1 MFERFTNRVKV
12 ILEMARKEAVKY
24 GHNRVEPEHIFLAML
39 YEGEG
44 MGVAILHYLGVEIER
59 LKYEIEKVI
68 KIGVPFYKGDLPLSP
83 ASKRVLEYSVRE
95 AQYLGHSYIG
105 SEHLLIGILLEA
117 DSLPA
122 QILKKYGVTADRAR
136 SILDELLKDSEPG
149 IAPYTIDDKEGY
161 DYKRESTYKQPH
173 IQKKLKTPA
182 LDTFGKDLT
191 KLALE
196 GKLDPV
202 IGREKEIERVIQILC
217 RRKKNNPVLLGEPG
231 VGKTAIVEGLAQKI
245 ASGKAPELLKD
256 KRIVMLDLPGMVAGT
271 KYRGEFEQRV
281 KVVLD
286 EIRNSGNVIIF
297 IDEIHTLVGA
307 GGAEGAI
314 DASNILKPFL
324 ARGEIQCIGA
334 TTLDEYRKYI
344 ERDGALERRFQPVI
358 INPPSVEDTIEILKG
373 LREKYESHHKLK
385 ISDEAIEAAAKLS
398 DRYISDRFLPD
409 KAIDLIDEAA
419 SQKRLKLYKEP
430 PEIEKMLEELK
441 YVEEEKIK
449 AMREQNYEL
458 LTSLRDK
465 ERELKNKIDFLRE
478 NWMNL
483 IPEEEKVVRK
493 ENIAE
498 VVSQWTGIPI
508 SQLCKEEKEKLIEME
523 SYLHKI
529 VVGQDEAIISISKAI
544 RRSRA
549 GLKDPRKPI
558 GSFLFLG
565 PTGVGKTLLAR
576 ALAEFLFG
584 NENALI
590 QIDMSE
596 YMEKFSISRLIGAPP
611 GYVGYEE
618 GGQLTERVRRRPYC
632 VVLFDEIEKAHP
644 DVFNLLLQI
653 LEDGRLTD
661 SFGRSVSFKNAII
674 IMTSNIGTDVFKN
687 KSIIGF
693 LSPEEKFSF
702 EELKRDIFD
711 RVKKTFRPEFLNRL
725 DEIIIFHPLTQEHLM
740 KIVEIEL
747 EKVRERLKEM
757 KVDMIVNEEVKK
769 FLIEKG
775 TNPEFGARP
784 LRRTISRYIED
795 PISDEILKGNF
806 QEGDVII
813 VERKGEILT
822 FSKKEK
828 GDIGENKESPVGA
841 FHT

>member
-1 MFERFTNRVKV
+1 MFERFTKRVKT
-12 ILEMARKEAVKY
+12 ILEIARREAIKY
-24 GHNRVEPEHIFLAML
+24 GHNKVEPEHILLAMIE
-39 YEGEG
+39 EGG
-44 MGVAILHYLGVEIER
+44 GVGVAILHYLGVELEK
-59 LKYEIEKVI
+59 LKHEIEKVM
-68 KIGVPFYKGDLPLSP
+68 KIGVSFYRGDIPLSNS
-83 ASKRVLEYSVRE
+83 SKRILEYSIKE
-95 AQYLGHSYIG
+95 AQYLGHAYIG
-105 SEHLLIGILLEA
+105 SEHLLIGILIEST
-117 DSLPA
+117 SLPA
-122 QILKKYGVTADRAR
+122 QILNKYGVTAERAR
-136 SILDELLKDSEPG
+136 NILEEIQKDLEPG
-149 IAPYTIDDKEGY
+149 VTPYPIDEKEEYEYRGISHKY
-161 DYKRESTYKQPH
+161 TQT
-173 IQKKLKTPA
+173 QKKHKTPA

-191 KLALE
+191 KLAFE

-245 ASGKAPELLKD
+245 ANNKAPEILKD
-256 KRIVMLDLPGMVAGT
+256 KRIIMIDLPGMVAGT

-281 KVVLD
+281 KIILD
-286 EIRNSGNVIIF
+286 EIKNSGNVIIF
-297 IDEIHTLVGA
+297 IDELHTLVGA

-324 ARGEIQCIGA
+324 SRGEIQCIGA
-334 TTLDEYRKYI
+334 TTIDEYRKYI

-358 INPPSVEDTIEILKG
+358 VNPPNVEETIEILKG
-373 LREKYESHHKLK
+373 LREKYEAHHKLK

-409 KAIDLIDEAA
+409 KAIDLIDEAS

-430 PEIEKMLEELK
+430 VEIENLSKEIEAI
-441 YVEEEKIK
+441 EKEK
-449 AMREQNYEL
+449 ESAYKSQDFAL
-458 LTSLRDK
+458 LSSIRDK
-465 ERELKNKIDFLRE
+465 ERELKNKIDFLKE
-478 NWMNL
+478 NWTNL
-483 IPEEEKVVRK
+483 IPEDKKTVNK
-493 ENIAE
+493 EDIAE
-498 VVSQWTGIPI
+498 VVSQWTGIPV

-529 VVGQDEAIISISKAI
+529 VIGQDEAIEIISKAI

-549 GLKDPRKPI
+549 GLKDTRRPI

-584 NENALI
+584 NEDALI

-618 GGQLTERVRRRPYC
+618 GGQLTEKCRRRPYS
-632 VVLFDEIEKAHP
+632 VILFDEIEKAHP

-653 LEDGRLTD
+653 LEDGHLTD
-661 SFGRSVSFKNAII
+661 SFGRSVSFRNTVI
-674 IMTSNIGTDVFKN
+674 IMTSNIGTDIFKN

-693 LSPEEKFSF
+693 LPKGEDFSF
-702 EELKRDIFD
+702 ENLKSEILEK
-711 RVKKTFRPEFLNRL
+711 VKKTFRPEFLNRL
-725 DEIIIFHPLTQEHLM
+725 DDIIIFHPLNSEHLF

-747 EKVRERLKEM
+747 NKVKERLKEL
-757 KVDMIVNEEVKK
+757 KVELVVNEEAKK

-795 PISDEILKGNF
+795 PLSEKILKGNF
-806 QEGDVII
+806 TEGDTII
-813 VERKGEILT
+813 VDRKGDLLI
-822 FSKKEK
+822 FSKKMEGEK
-828 GDIGENKESPVGA
+828 NENKENPVGA
-841 FHT
+841 PLS

>member
-1 MFERFTNRVKV
+1 MFERFTKRVKV
-12 ILEMARKEAVKY
+12 ILEIARKEAIRY
-24 GHNRVEPEHIFLAML
+24 GHNKVEPEHILLAMVE
-39 YEGEG
+39 EGQG
-44 MGVAILHYLGVEIER
+44 VGVAILHYLGIEIER
-59 LKYEIEKVI
+59 LKYEIEKSM
-68 KIGVPFYKGDLPLSP
+68 KIGVPLYTRGDMPLSNS
-83 ASKRVLEYSVRE
+83 SKRVLEYSVRE
-95 AQYLGHSYIG
+95 AQYLGHSYVG
-105 SEHLLIGILLEA
+105 SEHLLLGMLLES
-117 DSLPA
+117 DSIPA
-122 QILKKYGVTADRAR
+122 HILRKFGVNIDKAR
-136 SILDELLKDSEPG
+136 SVLDELLRDVEPG
-149 IAPYTIDDKEGY
+149 TTSYLTEEKEEYDSHGIPYRPMQTL
-161 DYKRESTYKQPH
+161 
-173 IQKKLKTPA
+173 KKHKTPA
-182 LDTFGKDLT
+182 LDAFGKDLT
-191 KLALE
+191 KLAFE

-202 IGREKEIERVIQILC
+202 IGREKEIDRVIQILC

-245 ASGKAPELLKD
+245 ASGRSPEILKD

-286 EIRNSGNVIIF
+286 EIKNSGNIIIF

-324 ARGEIQCIGA
+324 SRGEIQCIGA

-344 ERDGALERRFQPVI
+344 ERDGALERRFQPI
-358 INPPSVEDTIEILKG
+358 IVNPPTVEDTIEILKG

-385 ISDEAIEAAAKLS
+385 ISDEAIEAAAILS
-398 DRYISDRFLPD
+398 DRYIPDRFLPD

-419 SQKRLKLYKEP
+419 SQKRLRLYKEP
-430 PEIEKMLEELK
+430 PEIGKMLEEIKLIEREKEKALK
-441 YVEEEKIK
+441 T
-449 AMREQNYEL
+449 QDYEL

-465 ERELKNKIDFLRE
+465 ERELKNKIDFLKE

-483 IPEEEKVVRK
+483 IPEREKIVTK

-498 VVSQWTGIPI
+498 VVSQWTGIPV

-523 SYLHKI
+523 SHLHKI
-529 VVGQDEAIISISKAI
+529 VIGQDEAIETISKAI
-544 RRSRA
+544 RKSRV
-549 GLKDPRKPI
+549 GLKDARRPI

-618 GGQLTERVRRRPYC
+618 GGQLTEKVRRRPYS

-661 SFGRSVSFKNAII
+661 SFGRSVSFKNTIV
-674 IMTSNIGTDVFKN
+674 IMTSNIGTDIFKN

-693 LSPEEKFSF
+693 LTPEESFSF
-702 EELKRDIFD
+702 DDLKADIMEK
-711 RVKKTFRPEFLNRL
+711 VKKTFRPEFLNRL
-725 DEIIIFHPLTQEHLM
+725 DDIIIFHPLTSEHLL

-757 KVDMIVNEEVKK
+757 KVDMIVSEDAKS

-795 PISDEILKGNF
+795 PLSEEILKGNF
-806 QEGDVII
+806 VEGEVVI
-813 VERKGEILT
+813 VKRKGEILV
-822 FSKKEK
+822 FSKQDQ
-828 GDIGENKESPVGA
+828 GDKSEIKESSVA
-841 FHT
+841 TSHS